1 MKKWL
6 PLTLL
11 CLLLAACGPGLVY
24 PNLDWIIPKYVDDYI
39 SLDDRQ
45 ADRLKACLSRQLDW
59 HCRVQL
65 PVYAD
70 LLQDV
75 ARDFSDPS
83 HPVTPERLA
92 EHLARIEA
100 CWLELRIQLA
110 PDIAELLASATDA
123 QLGELY
129 DKLERKNRKLKRKY
143 LEAPKDEVRRRWK
156 KRMTKRLDYWLPDLT
171 PAQEKALDEWSRSL
185 IPLAADRIDDRKRV
199 QAAFRNLLDRRRDR
213 DRFRSGFT
221 DLLTTYDRTRTP
233 EYQAKRDANTAHTL
247 AFLARLDRLLTADQ
261 RDHLLDRLGSLS
273 RSFERLACAPA
284 PQAPEPVAAARR

>member
-6 PLTLL
+6 PLTAL

-45 ADRLKACLSRQLDW
+45 AERLKDCLSRQLDW

-70 LLQDV
+70 LLQEM

-83 HPVTPERLA
+83 LPVTPERLA

-110 PDIAELLASATDA
+110 PDIADILASASDA
-123 QLGELY
+123 QLEDLY

-143 LEAPKDEVRRRWK
+143 LEAPREEVLRRWK
-156 KRMTKRLDYWLPDLT
+156 KRMAKRLAYWLPELT
-171 PAQEKALDEWSRSL
+171 PAQEAALDEWSRSL
-185 IPLAADRIDDRKRV
+185 IPMAAERIDDRKRV
-199 QAAFRNLLDRRRDR
+199 EAAFRNLLDRRRDR
-213 DRFRSGFT
+213 DRFRSDFI
-221 DLLTTYDRTRTP
+221 DLLATYERTRTP

-247 AFLARLDRLLTADQ
+247 AFLARLNRLLTPDQ
-261 RDHLLDRLGSLS
+261 RARLLNRLGSLS

-284 PQAPEPVAAARR
+284 PQVSKPVAAVHR